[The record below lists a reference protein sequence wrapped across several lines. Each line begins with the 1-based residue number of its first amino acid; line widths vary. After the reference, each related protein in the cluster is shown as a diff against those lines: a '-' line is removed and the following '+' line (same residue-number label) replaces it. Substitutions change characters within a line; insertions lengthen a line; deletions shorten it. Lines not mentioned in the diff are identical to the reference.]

1 MRGLLATTGTFSSA
15 ACLKDAVV
23 SQYPLA
29 ATFESFP
36 FIAAWLRMA
45 TGHQDNLPTHYPR
58 VAAAPDQAGEN
69 FKWYTENERDR
80 KVRLGELA
88 ADPGLPFP
96 NSR

>member
-1 MRGLLATTGTFSSA
+1 
-15 ACLKDAVV
+15 
-23 SQYPLA
+23 
-29 ATFESFP
+29 
-36 FIAAWLRMA
+36 MA

>member
-1 MRGLLATTGTFSSA
+1 MGGILATTGTFSSA
-15 ACLKDAVV
+15 ARLKDAVV
-23 SQYPLA
+23 GQYPPA
-29 ATFESFP
+29 ENFESVP

-80 KVRLGELA
+80 KVCLGELV
-88 ADPGLPFP
+88 ADPGLPF
-96 NSR
+96 